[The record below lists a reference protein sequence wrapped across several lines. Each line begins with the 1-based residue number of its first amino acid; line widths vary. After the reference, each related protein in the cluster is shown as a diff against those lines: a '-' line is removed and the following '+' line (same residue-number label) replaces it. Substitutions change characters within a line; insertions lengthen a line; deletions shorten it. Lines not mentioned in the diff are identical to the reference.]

1 MKLHLNEEYDS
12 VDKIVNVNLK
22 DSIDWVHCDYSYPWY
37 ERLWDTIKEIFDFKK
52 YWQKIRFFYQRH
64 TRGWDDSETWD
75 MDYTFYRWIYSRL
88 NRYKELTNGYPDE
101 YEEYEDWIKELE
113 KRIEQIRRIIEIDEF
128 DFPYHEYLTQ
138 ETIDDISK
146 RFGEEIP
153 SQTTYNMAAK
163 SDCEKDFMEW
173 FKNNLKNLWW

>member
-1 MKLHLNEEYDS
+1 MKLIS
-12 VDKIVNVNLK
+12 DKEDFQKIINTNLK
-22 DSIDWVHCDYSYPWY
+22 EFNWYNSPYSYPWY
-37 ERLWDTIKEIFDFKK
+37 ERWWDTIKEIFDFKK

-138 ETIDDISK
+138 ETIDDIAK